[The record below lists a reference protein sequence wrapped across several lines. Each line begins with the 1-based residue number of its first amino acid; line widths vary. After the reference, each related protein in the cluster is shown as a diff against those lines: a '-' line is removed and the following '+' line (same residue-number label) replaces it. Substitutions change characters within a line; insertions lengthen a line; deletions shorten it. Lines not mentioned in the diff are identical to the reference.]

1 MTTRVDLN
9 YAPLLT
15 EDEPAVVEV
24 VNPMGQAPMVIL
36 CEHAS
41 NRIPRCLNNLGV
53 DDEVLGHHV
62 AWDIGIAN
70 LARRLSSSFDAP
82 AVLAN
87 YSRLV
92 IDLNRHLDD
101 ETSIPLQSD
110 GVVIPGNQGL
120 MAEQVEQRIETFFYP
135 YHAAVSSVLDGVV
148 RRDKIPLVVSLHS
161 FTPVIGGISRPWNV
175 GVLWHN
181 DDRVA
186 FPLIQRLRAV
196 PGLCVGDNEPYH
208 AKEPV
213 GYSME
218 IHAER
223 HGFPHA
229 LLEIRQNEISSVIGQ
244 ERWAGLLHTAF
255 TDILA
260 DKKILTP
267 LENDS
272 GTNHP

>member
-1 MTTRVDLN
+1 MPREVDHN

-24 VNPMGQAPMVIL
+24 VNAMGTAPMVIL
-36 CEHAS
+36 CDHAS
-41 NRIPRCLNNLGV
+41 NRIPHCLNNLGV
-53 DDEVLGHHV
+53 DEEILNHHV

-70 LARRLSSSFDAP
+70 LARGLSRAFDAP
-82 AVLAN
+82 TILAN

-101 ETSIPLQSD
+101 KTSIPEQSD
-110 GVVIPGNQGL
+110 GVVIPGNRGL
-120 MAEQVEQRIETFFYP
+120 TPLQVEQRIETFFYP
-135 YHAAVSSVLDGVV
+135 YHAAASSVLDRVV
-148 RRDKIPLVVSLHS
+148 RRHEIPLVVSLHS

-175 GVLWHN
+175 GVLWHH

-186 FPLIQRLRAV
+186 FPLIKRLRAI

-218 IHAER
+218 MHAER

-229 LLEIRQNEISSVIGQ
+229 LLEIRQNEISSAVGQ
-244 ERWAGLLHTAF
+244 EQWAGLLYTVL

-260 DKKILTP
+260 DKKIVIP
-267 LENDS
+267 LERPL
-272 GTNHP
+272 GTTHS